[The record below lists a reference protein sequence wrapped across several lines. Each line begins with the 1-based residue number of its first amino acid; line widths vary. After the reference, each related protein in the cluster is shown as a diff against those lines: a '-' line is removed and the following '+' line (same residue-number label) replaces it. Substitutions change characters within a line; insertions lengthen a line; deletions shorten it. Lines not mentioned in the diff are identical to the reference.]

1 MRILDISRTL
11 GPGMT
16 VWPGDTAYQIERVLN
31 LDQGETVNLT
41 TLTMSA
47 HTGTHV
53 DAPLHFTEGGQ
64 AIDELDLELY
74 WGAAQVVTSAKRAG
88 PLEPEDLEGYDISR
102 ARRLLVRSEAGDDS
116 PDQFPEAYAYPSP
129 ALAEYLGNLGIC
141 LYGSDGPSMDDAN
154 SKSLDGHHALRRQNI
169 AILEWLDLKKVPDGI
184 YELVAMPLKIA
195 GGDGSPVR
203 AVLRTM

>member
-1 MRILDISRTL
+1 MGILDISRVL
-11 GPGMT
+11 EPDMT

-31 LDQGETVNLT
+31 LDQGEAVNLT

-53 DAPLHFTEGGQ
+53 DAPLHFTEGGHS
-64 AIDELDLELY
+64 IEELDLEPY

-88 PLEPEDLEGYDISR
+88 PLEPKDLEGYDLSR
-102 ARRLLVRSEAGDDS
+102 ARRLLVRSLSRDYL
-116 PDQFPEAYAYPSP
+116 PDQFPESYVYPSP
-129 ALAEYLGNLGIC
+129 TLAEYLGSLSIC
-141 LYGSDGPSMDDAN
+141 LYGSDGPSMDDVN
-154 SKSLDGHHALRRQNI
+154 SRSLEGHHALRRQNI
-169 AILEWLDLKKVPDGI
+169 AILEWLDFRKVPDGI

>member
-1 MRILDISRTL
+1 
-11 GPGMT
+11 
-16 VWPGDTAYQIERVLN
+16 
-31 LDQGETVNLT
+31 
-41 TLTMSA
+41 MSA